1 MAVSAHAELP
11 LPPAAVPDPQA
22 VRDFV
27 AHALDRAREL
37 GRHLPAPGEGRTAEL
52 WRSLS
57 SLGRT
62 DLAYARIIEP
72 HLDAL
77 AILRQAGRADLVTD
91 HDTWAVWAAEGPGD
105 PLLAAPTTTPPA
117 PDRAPGQAVPTSPR
131 PGSAPGQASAPVP
144 GSAENRGGAASSSE
158 PDGSGGAARTP
169 SPGAADEPGTTWT
182 LTGTKPWCSL
192 ADSVTRAV
200 VTAHVTDEHGE
211 PTGHRRAFVVAT
223 DHPGFRPAPVEQW
236 ASHGL
241 AEVVTVPVAFE
252 AVQAEPLGADEWY
265 LTRPGFAWGG
275 TGVAA
280 IWLGGAQ
287 SVADLLW
294 RQLRHPRRPVDG
306 AALTALGQLDLTL
319 GAARAVLEQAA
330 AAVDAGDAAGDRG
343 AAWALRVRR
352 TVADA
357 AETVIRVVS
366 RATGP
371 GPLTGDPAHIR
382 RVESLQVYIRQD
394 HAERDTAA
402 LGRALLALAA
412 EDSARVDDAAQ
423 RRPGAGEPVP
433 DEPSPAEGASGPAA
447 ISAARA
453 ARLAAERRASGTSG
467 AVPSAGAAPEDT
479 PW

>member
-1 MAVSAHAELP
+1 MVVSEPAELP
-11 LPPAAVPDPQA
+11 FPPAAVPDPHA
-22 VRDFV
+22 VRVFV
-27 AHALDRAREL
+27 DRALERAREL
-37 GRHLPAPGEGRTAEL
+37 GPQLPAPGEGRTAEL
-52 WRSLS
+52 WRTLS
-57 SLGRT
+57 ELGRT

-77 AILRQAGRADLVTD
+77 AILHQAGREDLVTD
-91 HDTWAVWAAEGPGD
+91 HDTWAVWAAEGPGE
-105 PLLAAPTTTPPA
+105 PLLATPTTPP
-117 PDRAPGQAVPTSPR
+117 
-131 PGSAPGQASAPVP
+131 
-144 GSAENRGGAASSSE
+144 GGT
-158 PDGSGGAARTP
+158 GA
-169 SPGAADEPGTTWT
+169 GTTWA

-223 DHPGFRPAPVEQW
+223 DHPGFQPAPVTQW
-236 ASHGL
+236 TSHGL
-241 AEVVTVPVAFE
+241 AEVVTVPVTFE
-252 AVQAEPLGADEWY
+252 AVPAEPLGADEWY

-275 TGVAA
+275 MGVAA

-294 RQLRHPRRPVDG
+294 RQLRHPRRPVDD
-306 AALTALGQLDLTL
+306 AAHTALGQLDLTL

-330 AAVDAGDAAGDRG
+330 AAVDAGGAAGDRG

-371 GPLTGDPAHIR
+371 GPLTGDPDHIR

-394 HAERDTAA
+394 HADRDTAA
-402 LGRALLALAA
+402 LGRTLLALA
-412 EDSARVDDAAQ
+412 EQEGPVDPARSRPQAAGSGVAGVGDAA
-423 RRPGAGEPVP
+423 PGRAQPGGV
-433 DEPSPAEGASGPAA
+433 SPTGPAH
-447 ISAARA
+447 
-453 ARLAAERRASGTSG
+453 
-467 AVPSAGAAPEDT
+467 PEDT

>member
-1 MAVSAHAELP
+1 MVVSEPAELP
-11 LPPAAVPDPQA
+11 FPPAAVPDPHA
-22 VRDFV
+22 VRAFV
-27 AHALDRAREL
+27 DHALERAREL
-37 GRHLPAPGEGRTAEL
+37 GPQLPAPGEGRTAEL
-52 WRSLS
+52 WRTLS
-57 SLGRT
+57 ELGRT

-77 AILRQAGRADLVTD
+77 AILHQAGREDLVTD
-91 HDTWAVWAAEGPGD
+91 HDTWAVWAAEGPGE
-105 PLLAAPTTTPPA
+105 PLLATPTTPPGGTGA
-117 PDRAPGQAVPTSPR
+117 GGQ
-131 PGSAPGQASAPVP
+131 
-144 GSAENRGGAASSSE
+144 
-158 PDGSGGAARTP
+158 
-169 SPGAADEPGTTWT
+169 PGTTWA

-223 DHPGFRPAPVEQW
+223 DHPGFQPAPVTQW
-236 ASHGL
+236 TSHGL
-241 AEVVTVPVAFE
+241 AEVVTVPVTFE
-252 AVQAEPLGADEWY
+252 AVPAEPLGADEWY

-275 TGVAA
+275 MGVAA

-294 RQLRHPRRPVDG
+294 HQLRHPRRPVDD
-306 AALTALGQLDLTL
+306 AAHTALGQLDLTL
-319 GAARAVLEQAA
+319 GTARAVLEQAA
-330 AAVDAGDAAGDRG
+330 VAVDTGDAAGDRG

-371 GPLTGDPAHIR
+371 GPLTGDPVHIR

-402 LGRALLALAA
+402 LGRTLLALAA
-412 EDSARVDDAAQ
+412 EDSARADDAATT
-423 RRPGAGEPVP
+423 
-433 DEPSPAEGASGPAA
+433 GPAA
-447 ISAARA
+447 TSPARATRSAA
-453 ARLAAERRASGTSG
+453 ESWASGTPRT
-467 AVPSAGAAPEDT
+467 VPGAGAAPEDT